1 LTDQLPLTLCADTM
15 AATGDVEQRV
25 RRLSSVDA
33 SRADLYSGPN
43 VVVPP
48 KHLMATSDA
57 HDTAKSIEVAKVH
70 LDEEVTT
77 PEVSPRA
84 VSPVSRPAVKTTD
97 RYAFAFDIDGVLI
110 RGGKPIPAAI
120 EAMKVLNGEN
130 QFGIKV

>member
-1 LTDQLPLTLCADTM
+1 M

>member
-1 LTDQLPLTLCADTM
+1 MTDQLPLTLCADTM

-33 SRADLYSGPN
+33 SRADLYGGPN

>member
-1 LTDQLPLTLCADTM
+1 M

-33 SRADLYSGPN
+33 SRADLYGGPN